1 MRRSLAALA
10 LALVLPVP
18 ALAGDV
24 TVKPGETLSEIADRA
39 GISMKRLMELNGI
52 SKADH
57 VEAGQKLKVPGQGG
71 SSSRSSGGGAV
82 ATGRVTVREGDT
94 LSEIAVR
101 QGMSLNQLIA
111 LNGLSKADHVEV
123 GQTLNVTGKVGS
135 SSRSSGGGTV
145 ASGRVTV
152 REGDTLSEIA
162 NRQGMSLNQ
171 LIALNGLSKADHVEV
186 GQTLKV
192 TGKVAIAAPAPAPFR
207 KGASSHV
214 VRSGE
219 SLSEIADGY
228 GVPMSRLVAI
238 NSIHDPDHVE
248 VGTQLKLKGEPP
260 APRPVQAAAP
270 RPTPAPAPRERPVQA
285 AAPRP
290 EPAAAAEVPKASQPV
305 VTQATASASSAAPVV
320 AATSQAAAA
329 TTASRP
335 IATTATTVAAPIR
348 TTPIASTPIAAAT
361 AAAARPAAAT
371 RPVAAA
377 IPVATAVPT
386 PRPSTAV
393 ASITPR
399 PVAPQTAK
407 PAPASSSATTVATS
421 SWRRYGPLQVD
432 WSNWQPMGGSLVA
445 PILNAKGDTLYLAI
459 NCGARKMNAT
469 SAAGDWRTWD
479 DPQADFERRLVNDL
493 CSSRG

>member
-10 LALVLPVP
+10 LALLLPLP
-18 ALAGDV
+18 ALAGTI
-24 TVKPGETLSEIADRA
+24 TVKPGETLSEIADRL

-52 SKADH
+52 NKADH
-57 VEAGQKLKVPGQGG
+57 VEVGQKLKVPGRAG

-82 ATGRVTVREGDT
+82 ATGRLTVREGDT
-94 LSEIAVR
+94 LSEIA
-101 QGMSLNQLIA
+101 A
-111 LNGLSKADHVEV
+111 
-123 GQTLNVTGKVGS
+123 
-135 SSRSSGGGTV
+135 
-145 ASGRVTV
+145 
-152 REGDTLSEIA
+152 
-162 NRQGMSLNQ
+162 RQGMSLNQ

-192 TGKVAIAAPAPAPFR
+192 TGKVATAAAPTPFR
-207 KGASSHV
+207 KGANVHV

-219 SLSEIADGY
+219 SLSAIADGY

-238 NSIHDPDHVE
+238 NAINDPDHVE
-248 VGTQLKLKGEPP
+248 VGSQLKLKGEPA
-260 APRPVQAAAP
+260 APRPRPAVAAAP

-285 AAPRP
+285 EAPRP
-290 EPAAAAEVPKASQPV
+290 EPAAAAEVPKTSQPV
-305 VTQATASASSAAPVV
+305 VTQAIASASTAVAPTSSAIAP
-320 AATSQAAAA
+320 AASSWQPTPAAAA
-329 TTASRP
+329 P
-335 IATTATTVAAPIR
+335 IG
-348 TTPIASTPIAAAT
+348 TTPVARTPIAAA
-361 AAAARPAAAT
+361 AAAAST
-371 RPVAAA
+371 PVAA
-377 IPVATAVPT
+377 AVPT
-386 PRPSTAV
+386 PRPSTAA
-393 ASITPR
+393 ASINPR
-399 PVAPQTAK
+399 PVAPQTRTPS
-407 PAPASSSATTVATS
+407 PAAAQASAPSAAVATN

>member
-10 LALVLPVP
+10 LALVLPLP

-24 TVKPGETLSEIADRA
+24 TVKPGETLSEIADRL

-52 SKADH
+52 NKADH
-57 VEAGQKLKVPGQGG
+57 VEVGQKLKVPGRAG

-82 ATGRVTVREGDT
+82 ATGRLTVREGDT
-94 LSEIAVR
+94 LSEIA
-101 QGMSLNQLIA
+101 A
-111 LNGLSKADHVEV
+111 
-123 GQTLNVTGKVGS
+123 
-135 SSRSSGGGTV
+135 
-145 ASGRVTV
+145 
-152 REGDTLSEIA
+152 
-162 NRQGMSLNQ
+162 RQGMSLNQ

-192 TGKVAIAAPAPAPFR
+192 TGKVATAAASTPFR
-207 KGASSHV
+207 KGANVHV

-219 SLSEIADGY
+219 SLSAIADGY

-238 NSIHDPDHVE
+238 NAINDPDHVE
-248 VGTQLKLKGEPP
+248 VGSQLKLKGEPA
-260 APRPVQAAAP
+260 APRPRPVVAATPRPAVAAAP
-270 RPTPAPAPRERPVQA
+270 RPTPAPAPLERPVQA

-290 EPAAAAEVPKASQPV
+290 EPTAAAEVPKASQPV
-305 VTQATASASSAAPVV
+305 VTQAIASATAPAASSWQPTAVAAPV
-320 AATSQAAAA
+320 
-329 TTASRP
+329 
-335 IATTATTVAAPIR
+335 R
-348 TTPIASTPIAAAT
+348 TTPVARTPIAAA
-361 AAAARPAAAT
+361 AAAASTPLAA
-371 RPVAAA
+371 
-377 IPVATAVPT
+377 AVPT
-386 PRPSTAV
+386 PRPSTAA
-393 ASITPR
+393 ASINPR
-399 PVAPQTAK
+399 PVAPQTRTAAATVVQAS
-407 PAPASSSATTVATS
+407 APAAAVATN

>member
-10 LALVLPVP
+10 LALVLPLP

-24 TVKPGETLSEIADRA
+24 TVKPGETLSEIADRL

-52 SKADH
+52 NKADH
-57 VEAGQKLKVPGQGG
+57 VEVGQKLKVPGRAG

-82 ATGRVTVREGDT
+82 ATGRLTVREGDT
-94 LSEIAVR
+94 LSEIA
-101 QGMSLNQLIA
+101 A
-111 LNGLSKADHVEV
+111 
-123 GQTLNVTGKVGS
+123 
-135 SSRSSGGGTV
+135 
-145 ASGRVTV
+145 
-152 REGDTLSEIA
+152 
-162 NRQGMSLNQ
+162 RQGMSLNQ

-192 TGKVAIAAPAPAPFR
+192 TGKVATAAAPTPFR
-207 KGASSHV
+207 KGATVHV

-219 SLSEIADGY
+219 SLSAIADGY

-238 NSIHDPDHVE
+238 NAINDPDHVE
-248 VGTQLKLKGEPP
+248 VGSQLKLKGEPA
-260 APRPVQAAAP
+260 APRPRPVVAATPRPVEAAAP

-290 EPAAAAEVPKASQPV
+290 EPTAAAEVPKASQPV
-305 VTQATASASSAAPVV
+305 VTQAIASATVPAASSWQPTAVAAPV
-320 AATSQAAAA
+320 
-329 TTASRP
+329 
-335 IATTATTVAAPIR
+335 R
-348 TTPIASTPIAAAT
+348 TTPVARTPIAAA
-361 AAAARPAAAT
+361 AAAAST
-371 RPVAAA
+371 PVAA
-377 IPVATAVPT
+377 AVPT
-386 PRPSTAV
+386 PRPSTAA
-393 ASITPR
+393 ASINPR
-399 PVAPQTAK
+399 PVAPQTRAATATAVQAS
-407 PAPASSSATTVATS
+407 APAAAVATN

>member
-10 LALVLPVP
+10 LALVLPLP
-18 ALAGDV
+18 ALAGTI
-24 TVKPGETLSEIADRA
+24 TVKPGETLSEIADRL

-57 VEAGQKLKVPGQGG
+57 VEVGQKLKVPGPAG
-71 SSSRSSGGGAV
+71 SSTSASGGGAV
-82 ATGRVTVREGDT
+82 ATGRLTVREGDT
-94 LSEIAVR
+94 LSDIAVR

-111 LNGLSKADHVEV
+111 LNGLS
-123 GQTLNVTGKVGS
+123 
-135 SSRSSGGGTV
+135 R
-145 ASGRVTV
+145 
-152 REGDTLSEIA
+152 
-162 NRQGMSLNQ
+162 
-171 LIALNGLSKADHVEV
+171 ADHVEV

-192 TGKVAIAAPAPAPFR
+192 TGKVATAPAPNPFR
-207 KGASSHV
+207 KGATMHV

-219 SLSEIADGY
+219 SLSAIAEGY

-238 NSIHDPDHVE
+238 NAINDPDHVE
-248 VGTQLKLKGEPP
+248 VGTQLKLKGAPA
-260 APRPVQAAAP
+260 APRPRPVEAAAP
-270 RPTPAPAPRERPVQA
+270 RPTPASAPRERPVQA

-290 EPAAAAEVPKASQPV
+290 EAVAAAEVPKASQPV
-305 VTQATASASSAAPVV
+305 VTQATAIASSIAPASAAAWPAASSTTASQASAPAPAVAAPVRATPV
-320 AATSQAAAA
+320 A
-329 TTASRP
+329 R
-335 IATTATTVAAPIR
+335 
-348 TTPIASTPIAAAT
+348 TPIAAAT
-361 AAAARPAAAT
+361 AAASTPIAAIT
-371 RPVAAA
+371 PVAA
-377 IPVATAVPT
+377 AVPT
-386 PRPSTAV
+386 PRPSTAA
-393 ASITPR
+393 ASLNPR
-399 PVAPQTAK
+399 PVAPQTRTAAATATQAS
-407 PAPASSSATTVATS
+407 APATAVATS

>member
-10 LALVLPVP
+10 LALVLPLP

-39 GISMKRLMELNGI
+39 GISIKRLMELNGI

-57 VEAGQKLKVPGQGG
+57 VEVGQKLKVPGRAG
-71 SSSRSSGGGAV
+71 SSSRSYGGGAV

-94 LSEIAVR
+94 LSEIADR

-123 GQTLNVTGKVGS
+123 GQTLKVTGKVGS
-135 SSRSSGGGTV
+135 YNRSSGGGAV
-145 ASGRVTV
+145 ATGRVTV

-162 NRQGMSLNQ
+162 DRQGMSLNQ

-192 TGKVAIAAPAPAPFR
+192 TGKVATAPAPTPFR
-207 KGASSHV
+207 KGANVHV
-214 VRSGE
+214 VRSGD
-219 SLSEIADGY
+219 SLSAIADGY

-238 NSIHDPDHVE
+238 NAINDPDHVE
-248 VGTQLKLKGEPP
+248 VGTQLKLKGEP
-260 APRPVQAAAP
+260 AATRPRPVEAAAP

-290 EPAAAAEVPKASQPV
+290 EPAAAAEVPKTSQPV
-305 VTQATASASSAAPVV
+305 VTLATASASSAALTTAPSTT
-320 AATSQAAAA
+320 ASWQAAPAA
-329 TTASRP
+329 TASRP
-335 IATTATTVAAPIR
+335 ITPASTPVAAPVR
-348 TTPIASTPIAAAT
+348 TTPVARTPIAAA
-361 AAAARPAAAT
+361 AAAAST
-371 RPVAAA
+371 PVAA
-377 IPVATAVPT
+377 AVPT
-386 PRPSTAV
+386 PRPSTAA
-393 ASITPR
+393 ASINPR
-399 PVAPQTAK
+399 PVAPQTRTPS
-407 PAPASSSATTVATS
+407 PAAAQASAPTAAVATS

-445 PILNAKGDTLYLAI
+445 PILNAKGETLYLAI
-459 NCGARKMNAT
+459 NCSARKMNAT

>member
-10 LALVLPVP
+10 LALVLPMP

-39 GISMKRLMELNGI
+39 GISIKRLMELNGI

-57 VEAGQKLKVPGQGG
+57 VEVGQKLKVPGQGG
-71 SSSRSSGGGAV
+71 SSSRSSGGGTL

-123 GQTLNVTGKVGS
+123 GQTLKVTGKVGS
-135 SSRSSGGGTV
+135 SSRSSGGGAV
-145 ASGRVTV
+145 ANGRVTV

-171 LIALNGLSKADHVEV
+171 LIALNGLSRADHVEV

-192 TGKVAIAAPAPAPFR
+192 TGKVATAAPASAPFR

-305 VTQATASASSAAPVV
+305 VTQATAS
-320 AATSQAAAA
+320 
-329 TTASRP
+329 RP
-335 IATTATTVAAPIR
+335 IATTTTVAAPIR
-348 TTPIASTPIAAAT
+348 TTPITSTPIAAAT
-361 AAAARPAAAT
+361 AAAALPAAAN

-407 PAPASSSATTVATS
+407 PAPASSPATTVATS

>member
-123 GQTLNVTGKVGS
+123 GQTLKVTGKVGS
-135 SSRSSGGGTV
+135 SSRSSGGGAV
-145 ASGRVTV
+145 ANGRVTV

-171 LIALNGLSKADHVEV
+171 LIALNGLSRADHVEV

-192 TGKVAIAAPAPAPFR
+192 TGKVATAAPASAPFR

-219 SLSEIADGY
+219 SLSAIADGY

-238 NSIHDPDHVE
+238 NAINDPDHVE

-305 VTQATASASSAAPVV
+305 VTQATASASSAAPAV

-348 TTPIASTPIAAAT
+348 TTPIASTPI
-361 AAAARPAAAT
+361 AARPAAAT

>member
-10 LALVLPVP
+10 LALVLPLP

-24 TVKPGETLSEIADRA
+24 TVKPGETLSEIADRL

-52 SKADH
+52 NKADH
-57 VEAGQKLKVPGQGG
+57 VEVGQKLKVPGRAG

-82 ATGRVTVREGDT
+82 ATGRLTVREGDT
-94 LSEIAVR
+94 LSEIA
-101 QGMSLNQLIA
+101 A
-111 LNGLSKADHVEV
+111 
-123 GQTLNVTGKVGS
+123 
-135 SSRSSGGGTV
+135 
-145 ASGRVTV
+145 
-152 REGDTLSEIA
+152 
-162 NRQGMSLNQ
+162 RQGMSLNQ

-192 TGKVAIAAPAPAPFR
+192 TGKVATAAAPTPFR
-207 KGASSHV
+207 KGANVHV

-219 SLSEIADGY
+219 SLSAIADGY

-238 NSIHDPDHVE
+238 NAINDPDHVE
-248 VGTQLKLKGEPP
+248 VGSQLKLKGEPA
-260 APRPVQAAAP
+260 APRPRPAVAAAP

-290 EPAAAAEVPKASQPV
+290 EPTAAAEVPKASQPV
-305 VTQATASASSAAPVV
+305 VTQAIASASSATAPDASSWQPTPTAIASQPSSSV
-320 AATSQAAAA
+320 A
-329 TTASRP
+329 TA
-335 IATTATTVAAPIR
+335 VAAPVR
-348 TTPIASTPIAAAT
+348 TTPVARTPIAAA
-361 AAAARPAAAT
+361 AAAAST
-371 RPVAAA
+371 PVAA
-377 IPVATAVPT
+377 AVPT
-386 PRPSTAV
+386 PRPRTAA
-393 ASITPR
+393 ASISPR
-399 PVAPQTAK
+399 PVAPQTRTAAATAVQAS
-407 PAPASSSATTVATS
+407 APAAAVATN

>member
-10 LALVLPVP
+10 LALVLPLP

-24 TVKPGETLSEIADRA
+24 TVKPGETLSEIADRL

-52 SKADH
+52 NKADH
-57 VEAGQKLKVPGQGG
+57 VEVGQKLKVPGRAG

-82 ATGRVTVREGDT
+82 ATGRLTVREGDT
-94 LSEIAVR
+94 LSEIA
-101 QGMSLNQLIA
+101 A
-111 LNGLSKADHVEV
+111 
-123 GQTLNVTGKVGS
+123 
-135 SSRSSGGGTV
+135 
-145 ASGRVTV
+145 
-152 REGDTLSEIA
+152 
-162 NRQGMSLNQ
+162 RQGMSLNQ

-192 TGKVAIAAPAPAPFR
+192 TGKVATAAASTPFR
-207 KGASSHV
+207 KGANVHV

-219 SLSEIADGY
+219 SLSAIADGY

-238 NSIHDPDHVE
+238 NAINDPDHVE
-248 VGTQLKLKGEPP
+248 VGTQLKLKGEP
-260 APRPVQAAAP
+260 AVPRPRPAVAAAP
-270 RPTPAPAPRERPVQA
+270 RPTPAPAPRERPAQA

-305 VTQATASASSAAPVV
+305 VTQAIASATAPAASSWQPTPAATASQPIRSVATAVATPV
-320 AATSQAAAA
+320 
-329 TTASRP
+329 
-335 IATTATTVAAPIR
+335 R
-348 TTPIASTPIAAAT
+348 TTPVARTPIAAA
-361 AAAARPAAAT
+361 AAAASTPLAA
-371 RPVAAA
+371 
-377 IPVATAVPT
+377 AVPT
-386 PRPSTAV
+386 PRPSTAA
-393 ASITPR
+393 ASISPR
-399 PVAPQTAK
+399 PVAPQTRTAAATAVQAS
-407 PAPASSSATTVATS
+407 APAAAVATN

>member
-10 LALVLPVP
+10 LALVLPLP

-24 TVKPGETLSEIADRA
+24 TVKPGETLSEIADRL

-52 SKADH
+52 NKADH
-57 VEAGQKLKVPGQGG
+57 VEVGQRLKVPGRAG

-82 ATGRVTVREGDT
+82 ATGRLTVRAGDT
-94 LSEIAVR
+94 LSEIA
-101 QGMSLNQLIA
+101 A
-111 LNGLSKADHVEV
+111 
-123 GQTLNVTGKVGS
+123 
-135 SSRSSGGGTV
+135 
-145 ASGRVTV
+145 
-152 REGDTLSEIA
+152 
-162 NRQGMSLNQ
+162 RQGMSLNQ

-192 TGKVAIAAPAPAPFR
+192 TGKVATAAAPTPFR
-207 KGASSHV
+207 KGANVHV

-219 SLSEIADGY
+219 SLSAIADGY

-238 NSIHDPDHVE
+238 NAINDPDHVE
-248 VGTQLKLKGEPP
+248 VGTQLKLKGEP
-260 APRPVQAAAP
+260 AVPRPRPAVAAAP

-305 VTQATASASSAAPVV
+305 VTQVIASASTAVAPTSSATVPAAASWQPTPAATASQPISSVATAVAAPV
-320 AATSQAAAA
+320 
-329 TTASRP
+329 
-335 IATTATTVAAPIR
+335 R
-348 TTPIASTPIAAAT
+348 TTPVARTPIAAA
-361 AAAARPAAAT
+361 AAAAST
-371 RPVAAA
+371 PVAAA
-377 IPVATAVPT
+377 VLT
-386 PRPSTAV
+386 PRPSTAA
-393 ASITPR
+393 ASISPR
-399 PVAPQTAK
+399 PVAPQTRTAAATAVQAS
-407 PAPASSSATTVATS
+407 APAAAVATN

>member
-57 VEAGQKLKVPGQGG
+57 VEVGQKLKVPGQGG
-71 SSSRSSGGGAV
+71 SSSRSSGGGAL

-123 GQTLNVTGKVGS
+123 GQTLKVTGKGGS
-135 SSRSSGGGTV
+135 SSRSSGAGAV
-145 ASGRVTV
+145 ATGRVTV

-171 LIALNGLSKADHVEV
+171 LIALNGLSRADHVEV

-192 TGKVAIAAPAPAPFR
+192 TGKVATAAPASAPFR

-305 VTQATASASSAAPVV
+305 VTQATASASSAAPAV

-335 IATTATTVAAPIR
+335 IATTTTVAAPIR
-348 TTPIASTPIAAAT
+348 TTPITSTPIAAAT
-361 AAAARPAAAT
+361 AAAALPAAAN

-407 PAPASSSATTVATS
+407 PAPASSPATTVATS

-469 SAAGDWRTWD
+469 SASGDWRTWD

>member
-71 SSSRSSGGGAV
+71 SSSRASGGGAM

-270 RPTPAPAPRERPVQA
+270 RPTAPAPRERPVQA
-285 AAPRP
+285 AAPRQ

-305 VTQATASASSAAPVV
+305 VTQATAIASNAAPAA

-335 IATTATTVAAPIR
+335 IATPTTVAAPIR

-361 AAAARPAAAT
+361 VAAT
-371 RPVAAA
+371 RPVASA
-377 IPVATAVPT
+377 IPVAAAVPT

-393 ASITPR
+393 ASTTPR

-407 PAPASSSATTVATS
+407 PAPASSPVTTVATS

>member
-10 LALVLPVP
+10 LALLLPLP
-18 ALAGDV
+18 ALAGTI
-24 TVKPGETLSEIADRA
+24 TVKPGETLSEIADRL

-52 SKADH
+52 NKADH
-57 VEAGQKLKVPGQGG
+57 VEVGQKLKVPGRAG

-82 ATGRVTVREGDT
+82 ATGRLTVREGDT
-94 LSEIAVR
+94 LSEIA
-101 QGMSLNQLIA
+101 A
-111 LNGLSKADHVEV
+111 
-123 GQTLNVTGKVGS
+123 
-135 SSRSSGGGTV
+135 
-145 ASGRVTV
+145 
-152 REGDTLSEIA
+152 
-162 NRQGMSLNQ
+162 RQGMSLNQ

-192 TGKVAIAAPAPAPFR
+192 TGKVATAAAPTPFR
-207 KGASSHV
+207 KGANVHV

-219 SLSEIADGY
+219 SLSAIADGY

-238 NSIHDPDHVE
+238 NAINDPDHVE
-248 VGTQLKLKGEPP
+248 VGSQLKLKGEPA
-260 APRPVQAAAP
+260 APRPRPAVAAAP

-285 AAPRP
+285 EAPRP
-290 EPAAAAEVPKASQPV
+290 EPAAAAEVPKTSQPV
-305 VTQATASASSAAPVV
+305 VTQAIASASTAVAPTSSAIAPAASSWQPTP
-320 AATSQAAAA
+320 AAT
-329 TTASRP
+329 
-335 IATTATTVAAPIR
+335 APIG
-348 TTPIASTPIAAAT
+348 TPPVARTPIAAA
-361 AAAARPAAAT
+361 AAAAST
-371 RPVAAA
+371 PVAA
-377 IPVATAVPT
+377 AVPT
-386 PRPSTAV
+386 PRPSTAA
-393 ASITPR
+393 ASINPR
-399 PVAPQTAK
+399 PVAPQTRTPS
-407 PAPASSSATTVATS
+407 PAAAQASAPSAAVATN

>member
-10 LALVLPVP
+10 LALVLPLP

-24 TVKPGETLSEIADRA
+24 TVKPGETLSEIADRL

-52 SKADH
+52 NKADH
-57 VEAGQKLKVPGQGG
+57 VEVGQKLKVPGRAG

-82 ATGRVTVREGDT
+82 ATGRLTVREGDT
-94 LSEIAVR
+94 LSEIA
-101 QGMSLNQLIA
+101 A
-111 LNGLSKADHVEV
+111 
-123 GQTLNVTGKVGS
+123 
-135 SSRSSGGGTV
+135 
-145 ASGRVTV
+145 
-152 REGDTLSEIA
+152 
-162 NRQGMSLNQ
+162 RQGMSLNQ

-192 TGKVAIAAPAPAPFR
+192 TGKVATAAAPAPFR
-207 KGASSHV
+207 KGADVHV

-219 SLSEIADGY
+219 SLSAIADGY

-238 NSIHDPDHVE
+238 NAINDPDHVE
-248 VGTQLKLKGEPP
+248 VGSQLKLKGEPA
-260 APRPVQAAAP
+260 APRPRPVVAASPRPVVAAAP

-285 AAPRP
+285 EAPRP
-290 EPAAAAEVPKASQPV
+290 EPAAAAEVPRASQPV
-305 VTQATASASSAAPVV
+305 VTQVIASTAIAPTSSATAPAASSWQPTPAATASQPITSAATAVAAPV
-320 AATSQAAAA
+320 
-329 TTASRP
+329 
-335 IATTATTVAAPIR
+335 R
-348 TTPIASTPIAAAT
+348 TTPVARTPIAAA
-361 AAAARPAAAT
+361 AAAAST
-371 RPVAAA
+371 PVAA
-377 IPVATAVPT
+377 TVPT
-386 PRPSTAV
+386 PRPSTAA
-393 ASITPR
+393 ASINSR
-399 PVAPQTAK
+399 PVAPQTRTPSPAAAQAS
-407 PAPASSSATTVATS
+407 APAAAVATS

>member
-10 LALVLPVP
+10 LALVLPLP

-24 TVKPGETLSEIADRA
+24 TVKPGETLSEIADRL

-52 SKADH
+52 NKADH
-57 VEAGQKLKVPGQGG
+57 VEVGQKLKVPGRAG

-82 ATGRVTVREGDT
+82 ATGRLTVREGDT
-94 LSEIAVR
+94 LSEIA
-101 QGMSLNQLIA
+101 A
-111 LNGLSKADHVEV
+111 
-123 GQTLNVTGKVGS
+123 
-135 SSRSSGGGTV
+135 
-145 ASGRVTV
+145 
-152 REGDTLSEIA
+152 
-162 NRQGMSLNQ
+162 RQGMSLNQ

-192 TGKVAIAAPAPAPFR
+192 TGKVATAAAPTPFR
-207 KGASSHV
+207 KGANVHV

-219 SLSEIADGY
+219 SLSAIADGY

-238 NSIHDPDHVE
+238 NAINDPDHVE
-248 VGTQLKLKGEPP
+248 VGTQLKLKGEPA
-260 APRPVQAAAP
+260 APRPRPVVAATP
-270 RPTPAPAPRERPVQA
+270 RPTPAPVPRERPVQA

-290 EPAAAAEVPKASQPV
+290 EPAAAAEVPKTSQPV
-305 VTQATASASSAAPVV
+305 VTQAIASATAPAASSWQPTAVAAPV
-320 AATSQAAAA
+320 
-329 TTASRP
+329 
-335 IATTATTVAAPIR
+335 R
-348 TTPIASTPIAAAT
+348 TTPVARTPIAAA
-361 AAAARPAAAT
+361 AAAAST
-371 RPVAAA
+371 PVAA
-377 IPVATAVPT
+377 AVPT
-386 PRPSTAV
+386 PRPSTAA
-393 ASITPR
+393 ASINPR
-399 PVAPQTAK
+399 PVAPQTRTATATAVQAS
-407 PAPASSSATTVATS
+407 APAAAVATN

>member
-1 MRRSLAALA
+1 
-10 LALVLPVP
+10 
-18 ALAGDV
+18 
-24 TVKPGETLSEIADRA
+24 
-39 GISMKRLMELNGI
+39 
-52 SKADH
+52 
-57 VEAGQKLKVPGQGG
+57 
-71 SSSRSSGGGAV
+71 
-82 ATGRVTVREGDT
+82 
-94 LSEIAVR
+94 
-101 QGMSLNQLIA
+101 MSLNQLIA

-123 GQTLNVTGKVGS
+123 GQTLKVTGKVGS
-135 SSRSSGGGTV
+135 SSRSSGGGAV
-145 ASGRVTV
+145 ANGRVTV

-171 LIALNGLSKADHVEV
+171 LIALNGLSRADHVEV

-192 TGKVAIAAPAPAPFR
+192 TGKVATAAPASAPFR

-305 VTQATASASSAAPVV
+305 VTQATAS
-320 AATSQAAAA
+320 
-329 TTASRP
+329 RP
-335 IATTATTVAAPIR
+335 IATTTTVAAPIR
-348 TTPIASTPIAAAT
+348 TTPITSTPIAAAT
-361 AAAARPAAAT
+361 AAAALPAAAN

-407 PAPASSSATTVATS
+407 PAPASSPATTVATS

>member
-10 LALVLPVP
+10 LALVLPLP

-24 TVKPGETLSEIADRA
+24 TVKPGETLSEIADRL

-52 SKADH
+52 NKADH
-57 VEAGQKLKVPGQGG
+57 VEVGQKLKVPGRAG

-82 ATGRVTVREGDT
+82 ATGRLTVREGDT
-94 LSEIAVR
+94 LSEIA
-101 QGMSLNQLIA
+101 A
-111 LNGLSKADHVEV
+111 
-123 GQTLNVTGKVGS
+123 
-135 SSRSSGGGTV
+135 
-145 ASGRVTV
+145 
-152 REGDTLSEIA
+152 
-162 NRQGMSLNQ
+162 RQGMSLNQ

-192 TGKVAIAAPAPAPFR
+192 TGKVATAAASTPFR
-207 KGASSHV
+207 KGANVHV

-219 SLSEIADGY
+219 SLSAIADGY

-238 NSIHDPDHVE
+238 NAINDPDHVE
-248 VGTQLKLKGEPP
+248 VGSQLKLKGEPA
-260 APRPVQAAAP
+260 APRPRPAVAATPRPVEAAAP
-270 RPTPAPAPRERPVQA
+270 RPTPAPAPQERPVQA
-285 AAPRP
+285 ASPRP

-305 VTQATASASSAAPVV
+305 VTQAIASASTAVAPTSSATAPAASSWQPTAVAAPV
-320 AATSQAAAA
+320 
-329 TTASRP
+329 
-335 IATTATTVAAPIR
+335 R
-348 TTPIASTPIAAAT
+348 TTPVARTPIAAA
-361 AAAARPAAAT
+361 AAAAST
-371 RPVAAA
+371 PVAA
-377 IPVATAVPT
+377 AVPT
-386 PRPSTAV
+386 PRPSTAA
-393 ASITPR
+393 ASINPR
-399 PVAPQTAK
+399 PVAPQTRPAAATAVQAS
-407 PAPASSSATTVATS
+407 APAAAVATN